1 MRIMI
6 ITVLCHVTQSR
17 VGWLK
22 SCIISS
28 ILSFVFL
35 SSPLKWITDVRWGMM
50 NPCVCLL
57 SFLLWCSQMF
67 SVSGGLRLSSRNIQL
82 SAHRSAI
89 EQFSFNLCAMT
100 ETVHMNYHSRA
111 KPVNPCENPL
121 PSLAFKNDRPLKNCL

>member
-6 ITVLCHVTQSR
+6 ITRPLSCDPVSRGLVKILHHFYSR
-17 VGWLK
+17 V
-22 SCIISS
+22 
-28 ILSFVFL
+28 SFF
-35 SSPLKWITDVRWGMM
+35 PLKWITDVRWGMM

-100 ETVHMNYHSRA
+100 ETVHVNYHSRA